1 MTINCIQRG
10 NHSLEGE
17 QVYNMHHFDH
27 LFLNTR

>member
-1 MTINCIQRG
+1 MTIKCIQCG

-27 LFLNTR
+27 FFNKE